1 MREKI
6 LVPLDGSKTGEYALP
21 LIEEL
26 LSKMSPK
33 VAMEVTLFQAVSLR
47 VYSVPAEGSYVDV
60 AYTEKEIAERKKQA
74 ADYLEK
80 TGEGLRRQGVVV
92 ETRVGVGSAADEIIK
107 AADEI
112 NADLIAMSTH
122 GRSGLSRWAF
132 GSVTDRVLRA
142 GSMPILMV
150 RAKKEPGK
158 A

>member
-1 MREKI
+1 MLYTELQGTLPKI
-6 LVPLDGSKTGEYALP
+6 VQAGW
-21 LIEEL
+21 
-26 LSKMSPK
+26 
-33 VAMEVTLFQAVSLR
+33 VTLFQAISPV
-47 VYSVPAEGSYVDV
+47 VYTTVGTGEYVDV
-60 AYTEKEIAERKKQA
+60 SYTANEMTHRKKQA

-112 NADLIAMSTH
+112 DADLIAMSTH

-142 GSMPILMV
+142 GSVPILVV
-150 RAKKEPGK
+150 RAKEKPGK